1 MTTLVAPGNPSSNWA
16 YSEDIPGSRCGPDD
30 GPGWPRSYAFLQEEE
45 IWRELRFLAKPQSTH
60 FDTAKGWRA
69 DSVNFQP
76 SPTTKTQDRYVVK
89 QLEINGKLWTLSGV
103 FDGHLGDVTVD
114 HVSNHL
120 PIIVG
125 EFLQKAFD
133 SDPSRLSD
141 PGFISDCFSR
151 SIIAFDEAIAGDV
164 LDLFGGIE
172 GLSSYTDRQI
182 REIIN
187 DPKNYRKARLNMY
200 GSTALV
206 ALVDDTH
213 ENLWVANVGDCQ
225 AILVSPKGS
234 DDWDIQIL
242 TEAHNGDNE
251 AEVERVR
258 REHANEPEC
267 VIDRRVLGALHPFRS
282 LGDTPFK
289 QPPEFTRRILYNLL
303 PGFHD
308 TSPWEEFL
316 VRNRTPPYISAQPE
330 ITHVLLNAI
339 DPRSTVPSGESLRSS
354 SSPSLPRFLILSSD
368 GFTDLCSTEGQQRI
382 ISDWAH
388 SVISMQSMMDED
400 DSSVDRSNIN
410 NILPMSPTVSSF
422 SQTSLSSSP
431 TSSPSTPGYESRNMA
446 LRLLRRALGGDDQA
460 SVSRVLTL
468 DMDIAWIDDT
478 SIVVQTL

>member
-1 MTTLVAPGNPSSNWA
+1 MTALIAPGHPSSSWA

-30 GPGWPRSYAFLQEEE
+30 GPGWPRPYAVLQEEE
-45 IWRELRFLAKPQSTH
+45 IWRELRFLAKPQSTQ
-60 FDTAKGWRA
+60 FDAVKGWRA

-76 SPTTKTQDRYVVK
+76 SPTTKTQDRYVVT
-89 QLEINGKLWTLSGV
+89 QLEINGKLWSLSGV

-114 HVSNHL
+114 HVSKHL

-125 EFLQKAFD
+125 EFLQHAFD
-133 SDPSRLSD
+133 NDWSRLSD
-141 PGFISDCFSR
+141 PAFISDCFSR
-151 SIIAFDEAIAGDV
+151 SILAFDEAIAGDV
-164 LDLFGGIE
+164 LDLFGGVE
-172 GLSSYTDRQI
+172 GLSHYTDRQI
-182 REIIN
+182 RDIIN

-213 ENLWVANVGDCQ
+213 QNLWVANLGDCQ
-225 AILVSPKGS
+225 AILVSPKGT
-234 DDWDIQIL
+234 DGWDIQNL

-330 ITHVLLNAI
+330 ITHVYI
-339 DPRSTVPSGESLRSS
+339 GSRSTVESSSSSS

-368 GFTDLCSTEGQQRI
+368 GFTDLCSTEGQERI
-382 ISDWAH
+382 ISDWAY
-388 SVISMQSMMDED
+388 SVVNMQSANDEGG
-400 DSSVDRSNIN
+400 SSIDRSNIN
-410 NILPMSPTVSSF
+410 NILPMSPAVASF
-422 SQTSLSSSP
+422 SQSPLSSSP

-446 LRLLRRALGGDDQA
+446 LRLLRRALGGDDRA